1 MIPKLRFP
9 EFKDA
14 FQSISLQSIVDKPI
28 SYGIVQ
34 AGEEVPEGMPYIKS
48 SDLNSEINLR
58 CLSRTSQEIAFKYRR
73 SEVKSGD
80 IIFSLRGNLGTT
92 RIVPDEIKVANLT
105 QGTARISLNESFY
118 NHHIHYTLSSP
129 SIQRKIAA
137 VSKGSTFKEIT
148 LDDLRKLSLYVPNNQ
163 LEQRKIA
170 KLFIFVDQKINLLT
184 KKKEALETYKKG
196 LMQKI
201 FSQELR
207 FKREDGTDYAEW
219 KPKPLKAILKE
230 RKTLSSDTDSIEL
243 VSLTKEGVVAKSD
256 RYNREFLVKD
266 ASKKYKMT
274 QLNDICYNPANLKFG
289 VICRNTF
296 GKALFSPIYVT
307 FEVNNHLAEN
317 SFIELFVT
325 SRNFIQ
331 KALKYQ
337 EGTVYERMAVKPN
350 DLVKSVIQLPCV
362 DEQKRIISLV
372 EALDAKL
379 ETLHSTI
386 HSTELLK
393 KGLLQQ
399 MFV

>member
-58 CLSRTSQEIAFKYRR
+58 CLSRTSEEIAFKYRR

-118 NHHIHYTLSSP
+118 NHHIHFTLSSP

-170 KLFIFVDQKINLLT
+170 KLFVFVDQKINLLT

-196 LMQKI
+196 LTQKI

-207 FKREDGTDYAEW
+207 FKREDGTDYPEW
-219 KPKPLKAILKE
+219 ETLRIEDISEE
-230 RKTLSSDTDSIEL
+230 RSERGFDDYRLLSITLHNGIVPQELGGKSDSSSSD
-243 VSLTKEGVVAKSD
+243 KSN
-256 RYNREFLVKD
+256 YKLVKIGDIGYNSMRMWQGASGVSSFEGIVSPAYTVFKLNERAD
-266 ASKKYKMT
+266 AQYVGYLFKTHRLISTFKSHSQGLT
-274 QLNDICYNPANLKFG
+274 SDTWNLKYP
-289 VICRNTF
+289 T
-296 GKALFSPIYVT
+296 L
-307 FEVNNHLAEN
+307 
-317 SFIELFVT
+317 
-325 SRNFIQ
+325 
-331 KALKYQ
+331 
-337 EGTVYERMAVKPN
+337 
-350 DLVKSVIQLPCV
+350 
-362 DEQKRIISLV
+362 KRIKITLPSIGEQLRVVRILNQFDVNIESLNKRIK
-372 EALDAKL
+372 A
-379 ETLHSTI
+379 
-386 HSTELLK
+386 TEQLK